1 MSTGN
6 FVDRSVD
13 TEPPAEL
20 HAAYVSRNN
29 GQCGESLMTT
39 MMMGR
44 NMENNNAHKLIFKE
58 PVLCLELGSSDSWV
72 CG

>member
-20 HAAYVSRNN
+20 HAAYVSRNK

-44 NMENNNAHKLIFKE
+44 NVEDNNAHKLISKE
-58 PVLCLELGSSDSWV
+58 PVLCPAAQL
-72 CG
+72 